1 MNGEMRF
8 QKNVANNWSPQFNK
22 LSQLNQLI
30 KRSNLLGGDL
40 KVTNFGGGNT
50 SSKIIQKDPITKKNE
65 TILYVKGSG
74 GDLGSIKEDGFASL
88 YLDKLNG
95 LKNIYRGFNFE
106 DEMVGYY
113 PMCTFNNNP
122 RAASI
127 DTPLHAYVPYPE
139 VDHTHPD
146 SIIALATMKNGK
158 DIVNKVYQ
166 GKLGWLNWQRP
177 GFDLGLKMEKLIQ
190 SNPSIIGIVLGHHGL
205 FTWGNDSQSCYSN
218 SIALIKRAQT
228 YLNNSIKK
236 YSFGKPQFKKKS
248 IPDFEIK
255 LISTIRGHLSK
266 ENSKILHVDQSD
278 ITLEFVN
285 SSNLKK
291 VAAVGTSCPD
301 HFLRTKR
308 LPLVLPS
315 LSDLQKNEGK
325 ISEIIEKN
333 LDKYKE
339 AYTKYYNKNKS
350 KGSPNLRDPYP
361 VIVLIPEYGMMSF
374 AKNKSTA
381 RVASE
386 FFCNAINVMKG
397 AEGISNYTGLTEKE
411 AFRIEYWDLE
421 EAKLKRM
428 PPEKELAGKVALI
441 TGAAGGIGSATALK
455 FLKEGCCVVLTDID
469 KKALQNKHE
478 EFSNQ
483 FGKDVV
489 RSYVMDVT
497 KEQDVKKA
505 VSESTKEF
513 GGIDILVANAGFASA
528 ALFEKTST
536 KLWDKNM
543 DILSKGCF
551 IISRE
556 VYQNMITQNKGGSI
570 IFVSSKNSLNASKG
584 ASAYAVAKSSI
595 LHLSRSIALEGA
607 EFKIRSNVVN
617 PDAVI
622 QNSKIW
628 DGEWK
633 KQRAEGN
640 KISVGNIE
648 EFYKNRSL
656 LKESILPED
665 IAEGIYFFA
674 SSKSKKST
682 GNIINVDGGNITSFT
697 R

>member
-1 MNGEMRF
+1 MRF
-8 QKNVANNWSPQFNK
+8 QKNVVNSWRPQYNK

-30 KRSNLLGGDL
+30 KRSNLLGEDL

-146 SIIALATMKNGK
+146 SIIALATMKNGRDVVK
-158 DIVNKVYQ
+158 KVYQ
-166 GKLGWLNWQRP
+166 GKLGWLDWQRP

-190 SNPSIIGIVLGHHGL
+190 ANPTIIGIVLGHHGL
-205 FTWGNDSQSCYSN
+205 FTWGQDSQSCYSS
-218 SIALIKRAQT
+218 SIALIKKAQT
-228 YLNNSIKK
+228 YLNDSIKK

-248 IPDFEIK
+248 IPDFESK

-266 ENSKILHVDQSD
+266 ENSKILHIDQSEV
-278 ITLEFVN
+278 TLEFVN

-291 VAAVGTSCPD
+291 VASVGTSCPD

-315 LSDLQKNEGK
+315 LTELEKNEKK

-333 LDKYKE
+333 LDKYKQ
-339 AYTKYYNKNKS
+339 AYTKYYNRNKS

-374 AKNKSTA
+374 AKNKPTA

-397 AEGISNYTGLTEKE
+397 AEGISNYTGLTERE

-469 KKALQNKHE
+469 KKALQSKHE
-478 EFSNQ
+478 EFSSQ

-489 RSYVMDVT
+489 RSYLMDVT
-497 KEQDVKKA
+497 NEQDVKKA

-551 IISRE
+551 IVSRE
-556 VYQNMITQNKGGSI
+556 VYQNMISQNKGGSI

-607 EFKIRSNVVN
+607 QYKIRSNVVN

-640 KISVGNIE
+640 KISINNIE

>member
-1 MNGEMRF
+1 MDEPT
-8 QKNVANNWSPQFNK
+8 AS
-22 LSQLNQLI
+22 LSQKEINELY
-30 KRSNLLGGDL
+30 
-40 KVTNFGGGNT
+40 
-50 SSKIIQKDPITKKNE
+50 II
-65 TILYVKGSG
+65 
-74 GDLGSIKEDGFASL
+74 
-88 YLDKLNG
+88 
-95 LKNIYRGFNFE
+95 
-106 DEMVGYY
+106 
-113 PMCTFNNNP
+113 
-122 RAASI
+122 
-127 DTPLHAYVPYPE
+127 
-139 VDHTHPD
+139 
-146 SIIALATMKNGK
+146 
-158 DIVNKVYQ
+158 
-166 GKLGWLNWQRP
+166 
-177 GFDLGLKMEKLIQ
+177 
-190 SNPSIIGIVLGHHGL
+190 
-205 FTWGNDSQSCYSN
+205 
-218 SIALIKRAQT
+218 
-228 YLNNSIKK
+228 
-236 YSFGKPQFKKKS
+236 
-248 IPDFEIK
+248 
-255 LISTIRGHLSK
+255 IR
-266 ENSKILHVDQSD
+266 
-278 ITLEFVN
+278 
-285 SSNLKK
+285 NLKK
-291 VAAVGTSCPD
+291 VASVGTSCPD

-315 LSDLQKNEGK
+315 LTELEKNEKK

-339 AYTKYYNKNKS
+339 AYTKYYNRNKS

-374 AKNKSTA
+374 AKNKPTA

-397 AEGISNYTGLTEKE
+397 AEGISSYTGLTERE

-428 PPEKELAGKVALI
+428 PPEKELAGKVAII

-469 KKALQNKHE
+469 KKALQSKHE
-478 EFSNQ
+478 EFSTQ

-489 RSYVMDVT
+489 RSYLMDVT
-497 KEQDVKKA
+497 NEQDVKKA

-551 IISRE
+551 IVSRE
-556 VYQNMITQNKGGSI
+556 VYQNMISQNKGGSI

-607 EFKIRSNVVN
+607 QYKIRSNVVN

-640 KISVGNIE
+640 KISINNIE

>member
-1 MNGEMRF
+1 MH
-8 QKNVANNWSPQFNK
+8 
-22 LSQLNQLI
+22 I
-30 KRSNLLGGDL
+30 
-40 KVTNFGGGNT
+40 
-50 SSKIIQKDPITKKNE
+50 
-65 TILYVKGSG
+65 
-74 GDLGSIKEDGFASL
+74 
-88 YLDKLNG
+88 
-95 LKNIYRGFNFE
+95 
-106 DEMVGYY
+106 
-113 PMCTFNNNP
+113 
-122 RAASI
+122 
-127 DTPLHAYVPYPE
+127 
-139 VDHTHPD
+139 
-146 SIIALATMKNGK
+146 
-158 DIVNKVYQ
+158 
-166 GKLGWLNWQRP
+166 
-177 GFDLGLKMEKLIQ
+177 
-190 SNPSIIGIVLGHHGL
+190 
-205 FTWGNDSQSCYSN
+205 
-218 SIALIKRAQT
+218 
-228 YLNNSIKK
+228 
-236 YSFGKPQFKKKS
+236 
-248 IPDFEIK
+248 
-255 LISTIRGHLSK
+255 
-266 ENSKILHVDQSD
+266 DQSD

-285 SSNLKK
+285 STNLKK
-291 VAAVGTSCPD
+291 VASVGTSCPD

-315 LSDLQKNEGK
+315 LTELEKNEKK

-339 AYTKYYNKNKS
+339 AYTKYYNRNKS

-374 AKNKSTA
+374 AKNKPTA

-397 AEGISNYTGLTEKE
+397 AEGISSYTGLTERE

-469 KKALQNKHE
+469 KKALQSKHK
-478 EFSNQ
+478 EFSVQ

-489 RSYVMDVT
+489 RSYLMDVT

-551 IISRE
+551 IVSRE
-556 VYQNMITQNKGGSI
+556 VYQNMIAQNKGGSI

-607 EFKIRSNVVN
+607 QYKIRSNVVN

-640 KISVGNIE
+640 KISINNIE